1 MKSGHQPGMNTE
13 KIKLFDEFTLDLA
26 RGCLL
31 RGGQPVHLRP
41 QSYEVLKYLVEN
53 KGRLISK
60 DQLIEEVWEGRAVTD
75 GSLGKCIEDVRE
87 ALGEDARLYIRN
99 VRGRG
104 YIFDPKNDEQET
116 PASELAWSEQIDVLR
131 VLVEDYDQEG
141 DGSTSRQAKAASRAP
156 VVPTD
161 SRRWFRANAVRLTI
175 AGLLVITVAVGTAYY
190 FSSIAPGASGASHL
204 KSLAVLPFKSLGG
217 ESSDVYLGL
226 GMADTLIARLS
237 NLKEIAVR
245 PTSSVMKYA
254 DSDKNTNDI
263 GRELNVESVL
273 EGSIH
278 ISGGR
283 LRVTVQLV
291 SVRDQTPMWADSFDE
306 QFTDIFTVEDSIS
319 QRVAEKLALKLSS
332 DERKALA
339 KHYTEDTEAHLL
351 GLNGR
356 YLLEKRTP
364 EATRKAIAFFEKA
377 IEKDPNYAL
386 AYADIAESYFT
397 LSITGNMPPREAF
410 PRVTEAATK
419 SLLIDSQLAEGY
431 HSLGVA
437 RFFHDWDWSGAER
450 DFKRAL
456 EINPNYALAHELYGH
471 LLSNLGRHEE
481 ALAESSRSLELNPLS
496 LISNALRGQML
507 FFAGRYDDAAAHLQ
521 KAIDVEP
528 GFWISHLA
536 LGKVYER
543 KKMYPQAIAE
553 FQRALELSGA
563 PEPKSLLGYTY
574 AVAGKPA
581 EARRLLDDL
590 KQMSAR
596 QYVAP
601 KHIALVYAGL
611 RKEDEMFKWLEK
623 AYEDRDISL
632 AFIKVE
638 PRWDEYRAEPR
649 FADLLRRVG
658 FTQ

>member
-1 MKSGHQPGMNTE
+1 
-13 KIKLFDEFTLDLA
+13 
-26 RGCLL
+26 
-31 RGGQPVHLRP
+31 V
-41 QSYEVLKYLVEN
+41 
-53 KGRLISK
+53 
-60 DQLIEEVWEGRAVTD
+60 
-75 GSLGKCIEDVRE
+75 
-87 ALGEDARLYIRN
+87 
-99 VRGRG
+99 
-104 YIFDPKNDEQET
+104 
-116 PASELAWSEQIDVLR
+116 
-131 VLVEDYDQEG
+131 
-141 DGSTSRQAKAASRAP
+141 
-156 VVPTD
+156 
-161 SRRWFRANAVRLTI
+161 
-175 AGLLVITVAVGTAYY
+175 
-190 FSSIAPGASGASHL
+190 
-204 KSLAVLPFKSLGG
+204 KSLAVLPFKSLGR

-254 DSDKNTNDI
+254 DSDKNTSDI

-283 LRVTVQLV
+283 MRVSVQLV
-291 SVRDQTPMWADSFDE
+291 SVRDQTPMWADKFDE

-319 QRVAEKLALKLSS
+319 QRVAERLALKLSS

-410 PRVTEAATK
+410 PRATEAATK
-419 SLLIDSQLAEGY
+419 ALHIDPLLAEG
-431 HSLGVA
+431 HHILGVT
-437 RFFHDWDWSGAER
+437 RFFHEWNWSGAER
-450 DFKRAL
+450 AFKRAL
-456 EINPNYALAHELYGH
+456 EINPNYALSHELYGH

-507 FFAGRYDDAAAHLQ
+507 FFAGRYDDAVAHLQ

-528 GFWISHLA
+528 NFWISHLA

-574 AVAGKPA
+574 AVSGKPA
-581 EARRLLDDL
+581 AARRLLDDL
-590 KQMSAR
+590 IQMSAR

-611 RKEDEMFKWLEK
+611 RQEDEMFSWLEK

-658 FTQ
+658 F

>member
-1 MKSGHQPGMNTE
+1 M
-13 KIKLFDEFTLDLA
+13 
-26 RGCLL
+26 
-31 RGGQPVHLRP
+31 
-41 QSYEVLKYLVEN
+41 
-53 KGRLISK
+53 
-60 DQLIEEVWEGRAVTD
+60 
-75 GSLGKCIEDVRE
+75 
-87 ALGEDARLYIRN
+87 
-99 VRGRG
+99 
-104 YIFDPKNDEQET
+104 
-116 PASELAWSEQIDVLR
+116 
-131 VLVEDYDQEG
+131 
-141 DGSTSRQAKAASRAP
+141 
-156 VVPTD
+156 
-161 SRRWFRANAVRLTI
+161 
-175 AGLLVITVAVGTAYY
+175 
-190 FSSIAPGASGASHL
+190 

-254 DSDKNTNDI
+254 DSHKNTSDI

-283 LRVTVQLV
+283 MRVTVQLV
-291 SVRDQTPMWADSFDE
+291 SVRDQTPIWADKFDE

-319 QRVAEKLALKLSS
+319 QRVAERLALRLSS

-339 KHYTEDTEAHLL
+339 KHDSKDTEAHLL

-364 EATRKAIAFFEKA
+364 EATKKAIVFFEKA

-386 AYADIAESYFT
+386 AYADIGQSYFT
-397 LSITGNMPPREAF
+397 LSITGNMPPLEAF
-410 PRVTEAATK
+410 PRVKEAATK
-419 SLLIDSQLAEGY
+419 SLLIDPLLVEG
-431 HSLGVA
+431 HHILGVA
-437 RFFHDWDWSGAER
+437 RFFHDWDWSGAEQ
-450 DFKRAL
+450 DFKRAI
-456 EINPNYALAHELYGH
+456 EINPNYALTHEMYGH

-507 FFAGRYDDAAAHLQ
+507 FFAGRYDDAVAHLQ
-521 KAIDVEP
+521 NAIDVEP
-528 GFWISHLA
+528 NFWISHLA

-574 AVAGKPA
+574 AVSGKPA
-581 EARRLLDDL
+581 AARRLLDDL

-632 AFIKVE
+632 AFITVE